1 MKHSFSIRKLLVTL
15 IAGALLPGL
24 VYVFAV
30 SHTAWGD
37 DRYVLKGEARIERI
51 VQIDTQLAIKDTEI
65 LFAKNDDE
73 KEKLRAIKAIYQ
85 RQKEALKEHTK
96 E

>member
-1 MKHSFSIRKLLVTL
+1 MTIRQSIVRTAAGSLAAIVVFVVLLL
-15 IAGALLPGL
+15 
-24 VYVFAV
+24 
-30 SHTAWGD
+30 HNAWGD
-37 DRYVLKGEARIERI
+37 ERYVMKDEHRLDKIAS
-51 VQIDTQLAIKDTEI
+51 IDTQLAIKDTEI